1 MRDTTCLRRHTCNLP
16 RVRQVT
22 VKFFFSPKAA
32 LFYNSCFHV
41 YLMVF
46 FLVYSSIL
54 VPHRQT
60 HDAQP
65 QAVMYAALMSDFIA
79 HCKKCLRA
87 SWCRFWGNLHETHF
101 RWCDLHLLPYES
113 DVEPSWKRL
122 PSQWDMMTF
131 LGFLMELK
139 FSIFRNQTS
148 SITINHRRGNWTTLL
163 KSLHLRVFWLHQQ
176 YLGDEIPRGHRGI
189 EQGKAQ
195 NMAFMSI
202 WGSGNDISNMARH
215 EDRGIDRNELW
226 SFQWKWRVV
235 GEIEEDMMDASP
247 GKRPSS
253 VSHPMISQW
262 FQYKSSDGII

>member
-1 MRDTTCLRRHTCNLP
+1 MFIWQYFSCLLVHIGPTSSNPWCSTPGRDVCSLDVWLHCPLQEMSSSLLVQVLRKLTWNTLP
-16 RVRQVT
+16 VMWP
-22 VKFFFSPKAA
+22 SP
-32 LFYNSCFHV
+32 
-41 YLMVF
+41 
-46 FLVYSSIL
+46 SSIW
-54 VPHRQT
+54 
-60 HDAQP
+60 
-65 QAVMYAALMSDFIA
+65 
-79 HCKKCLRA
+79 K
-87 SWCRFWGNLHETHF
+87 WCRTLMKKNSLHNGT
-101 RWCDLHLLPYES
+101 WW
-113 DVEPSWKRL
+113 PSWDY
-122 PSQWDMMTF
+122 W
-131 LGFLMELK
+131 MELK
-139 FSIFRNQTS
+139 FWIFRNQTS

-163 KSLHLRVFWLHQQ
+163 ESLHLRVFWLHQQ

-189 EQGKAQ
+189 GQGKAQ

-215 EDRGIDRNELW
+215 EDRGRDRNELW